1 MLFCQKSPNSPP
13 LVYHFEFPSTVYE
26 CLFPQGLINRF
37 QMFLLLPIYQVRKPD
52 YSLIFIFLIMS
63 KFEYLL
69 TELRTICIPFCDL
82 SVNIFSTF
90 FNKVLVYFFSKF
102 KNYIQNIIPFSVIE
116 MANIFSQFAICP
128 FTLLMLPFLY
138 I

>member
-1 MLFCQKSPNSPP
+1 
-13 LVYHFEFPSTVYE
+13 
-26 CLFPQGLINRF
+26 
-37 QMFLLLPIYQVRKPD
+37 
-52 YSLIFIFLIMS
+52 MS

-69 TELRTICIPFCDL
+69 TELRTICISFCDL
-82 SVNIFSTF
+82 SVNIFSSF